1 MRHVKKIGGVIL
13 NCGIFAVLLLGPA
26 CRLWWSRAWALLG
39 VNFVAGMIALYVI
52 PDELLQERSKGPLQ
66 KGQPTVDKVILIAF
80 LVAFT
85 AAVMLIPLDVFR
97 WHLLT
102 SPGLV
107 VACVGLALFAAGW
120 WILARALVENAYAA
134 VVVRMQK
141 EREHHVV
148 DTGPYGV
155 VRHPMYS
162 GFLPLLAGMA
172 LWLGSYAAAVFAIV
186 PLALLAVRIL
196 FEEQFLRRE
205 LAGYEEYM
213 RRTRFRLVPF
223 VW

>member
-1 MRHVKKIGGVIL
+1 MRHVKKIGGVFL

-26 CRLWWSRAWALLG
+26 CRLWWPRAWALLG
-39 VNFVAGMIALYVI
+39 VNFAAGMIALYVI
-52 PDELLQERSKGPLQ
+52 PDELLRERSKGPLQ

-80 LVAFT
+80 LLAFS
-85 AAVMLIPLDVFR
+85 AAVILIPLDVFR
-97 WHLLT
+97 WHILPP
-102 SPGLV
+102 PGLA
-107 VACVGLALFAAGW
+107 VAWVGLALFAAGW

-134 VVVRMQK
+134 VVVKMQK

-148 DTGPYGV
+148 DTGPYRV

-172 LWLGSYAAAVFAIV
+172 LWLGSYAAAIFAIV

-196 FEEQFLRRE
+196 FEERFLRRE
-205 LAGYEEYM
+205 LAGYAEYM
-213 RRTRFRLVPF
+213 SRTRFRLVPF